1 MQKYPSLDFFGI
13 NSFLEK
19 SKANLS
25 CFFSNWPVV
34 PFIYFWWELDCVVD
48 CKNVC
53 LLLNITELNDTR
65 AWRSADAIHVR
76 NSEVIVSSQKS

>member
-13 NSFLEK
+13 IFFFLK
-19 SKANLS
+19 SKVVFLS
-25 CFFSNWPVV
+25 NCPVV

-53 LLLNITELNDTR
+53 LLLNITELNNTR
-65 AWRSADAIHVR
+65 AWCSIYVVHVR
-76 NSEVIVSSQKS
+76 NSEVIVSLQQS

>member
-13 NSFLEK
+13 IFFFK
-19 SKANLS
+19 SKVVFLS
-25 CFFSNWPVV
+25 NCPVV

-53 LLLNITELNDTR
+53 LLLNITELNNTR
-65 AWRSADAIHVR
+65 AWCSIYAIHVR
-76 NSEVIVSSQKS
+76 NSEVIVSLQQS

>member
-13 NSFLEK
+13 IFFFLK
-19 SKANLS
+19 SKVVFLS
-25 CFFSNWPVV
+25 NCPVV

-53 LLLNITELNDTR
+53 LLLNITELNNTR
-65 AWRSADAIHVR
+65 AWCSIYAIHVR
-76 NSEVIVSSQKS
+76 NSEVIVSLQQS